1 MAARTGSQLDQVRSH
16 AARNRW
22 VLSRAELR
30 ALGCPNRRIDGWLES
45 KRLVPL
51 FRGVYAFGRDIETA
65 DAAWRAALLAS
76 APGAVLAGRTACEL
90 WGLVRKAE
98 GIPTRIQVA
107 AEITEPALY
116 DGRSP
121 ALARTRVRAVRRKLE
136 RSDVR
141 WLGGLPV
148 LSAPQAVIDYSA
160 AADSVSVKFAFL
172 EACRLGQF
180 GRPDVD
186 RCFKRIQ
193 GRRGA
198 SKVRPLLELWV
209 PELSKTRSALEGL
222 FLLTWVAAD
231 KRIPRINQKVFGF
244 EVDCYW
250 PEQRLIVELDGN
262 GYHSDSLARERDA
275 QKERALTNEGLRVVR
290 FGYPEVR
297 HHPERVVREV
307 IRLLNGA

>member
-1 MAARTGSQLDQVRSH
+1 
-16 AARNRW
+16 
-22 VLSRAELR
+22 
-30 ALGCPNRRIDGWLES
+30 
-45 KRLVPL
+45 
-51 FRGVYAFGRDIETA
+51 
-65 DAAWRAALLAS
+65 
-76 APGAVLAGRTACEL
+76 
-90 WGLVRKAE
+90 
-98 GIPTRIQVA
+98 
-107 AEITEPALY
+107 
-116 DGRSP
+116 
-121 ALARTRVRAVRRKLE
+121 
-136 RSDVR
+136 
-141 WLGGLPV
+141 V

>member
-1 MAARTGSQLDQVRSH
+1 MATRTGSQLDQVRFH

-30 ALGCPNRRIDGWLES
+30 ALGCPNPRIDGWLES
-45 KRLVPL
+45 RRLVPL

-65 DAAWRAALLAS
+65 ESAWRAALLATG
-76 APGAVLAGRTACEL
+76 PGAVLAGRTACEL

-98 GIPTRIQVA
+98 GIPARIQVA

-116 DGRSP
+116 AGRSA
-121 ALARTRVRAVRRKLE
+121 ALARTRVRAVRRKFE
-136 RSDVR
+136 RTDVR
-141 WLGGLPV
+141 RRKDLPV

-160 AADSVSVKFAFL
+160 EADPVSVKFAFL
-172 EACRLGQF
+172 EACRLGLF

-186 RCFKRIQ
+186 RCFERIH

-209 PELSKTRSALEGL
+209 PQLSETRSALEGL

-231 KRIPRINQKVFGF
+231 KRLPLINQKVFGF
-244 EVDCYW
+244 EVDCFW
-250 PEQRLIVELDGN
+250 PEHRLIVELDGG
-262 GYHSDSLARERDA
+262 GYHSDALARGRDA
-275 QKERALTNEGLRVVR
+275 RKERALAKEGLLVVR
-290 FGYPEVR
+290 FGYLEVR
-297 HHPERVVREV
+297 RRPERVVREV
-307 IRLLNGA
+307 VRLLDGA